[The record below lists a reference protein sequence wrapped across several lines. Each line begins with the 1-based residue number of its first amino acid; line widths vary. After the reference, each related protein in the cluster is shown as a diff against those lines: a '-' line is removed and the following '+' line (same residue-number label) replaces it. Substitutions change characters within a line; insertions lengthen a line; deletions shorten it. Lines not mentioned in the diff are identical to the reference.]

1 RLNAAASMPVLNITF
16 PGERSC
22 GMPSVAATTSSMTQ
36 GMISTPS
43 RRIGLRT
50 PLVAGEPAAALE
62 LALATGASA
71 DGTALQTCPP
81 AAQPTAARTL
91 TLLRSH
97 RARGV
102 RPRSRRPPLLG

>member
-62 LALATGASA
+62 MALATGAYA
-71 DGTALQTCPP
+71 DGTALQNCPQ
-81 AAQPTAARTL
+81 AAQASAEGTLAVLRRARAL
-91 TLLRSH
+91 TVH
-97 RARGV
+97 RAL
-102 RPRSRRPPLLG
+102 RRLTAL